1 MRNHLIEFREERD
14 LGQKINATFG
24 FLRQNLKPLL
34 RLMLVFVV
42 PFALLAGIFSGI
54 YQSRQ
59 LAEVTG
65 AVRHDSLGAWSFAN
79 SINSLH
85 YWVSIFFSLVGVVLL
100 MLTVYSYMI
109 RYQDQDGQV
118 ETQEV
123 WDDIKTHF
131 ISLLYSS
138 IGLLVLV
145 LLATLLLVLPGIYVS
160 VALSMY
166 ALVMLREEVNLMEA
180 VERCFHLIKGNWW
193 ASFGFLML
201 VLIIQGVIGF
211 VASLPAIVVYVFR
224 ILHLPFPGGDSDLL
238 LIIASSFTT
247 VLSLLL
253 YVIYIT
259 AIAFLY
265 YDLVEKKEGLG
276 YLEKV
281 NQIGARPEAVAGAEY
296 H

>member
-1 MRNHLIEFREERD
+1 MSNHLIEFREERD
-14 LGQKINATFG
+14 LGQKINVTFG

-34 RLMLVFVV
+34 RLLLVFVV

-59 LAEVTG
+59 LAEMTG
-65 AVRHDSLGAWSFAN
+65 AVRHDSFGAWSFAN

-100 MLTVYSYMI
+100 MLAVYSYMI

-118 ETQEV
+118 ETAEV
-123 WDDIKTHF
+123 WEDIKSHF

-138 IGLLVLV
+138 VGAIVLCI
-145 LLATLLLVLPGIYVS
+145 LATLFLILPGVYVY

-166 ALVMLREEVNLMEA
+166 AIIMMREEVGFLESL
-180 VERCFHLIKGNWW
+180 ERCFYLIKGNWW
-193 ASFGFLML
+193 ASFGFVLV

-224 ILHLPFPGGDSDLL
+224 ILHLPGGESDLL

-247 VLSLLL
+247 ILSLLL

-259 AIAFLY
+259 ACAFLY
-265 YDLVEKKEGLG
+265 YDLVEKKEGVGL
-276 YLEKV
+276 LEKV